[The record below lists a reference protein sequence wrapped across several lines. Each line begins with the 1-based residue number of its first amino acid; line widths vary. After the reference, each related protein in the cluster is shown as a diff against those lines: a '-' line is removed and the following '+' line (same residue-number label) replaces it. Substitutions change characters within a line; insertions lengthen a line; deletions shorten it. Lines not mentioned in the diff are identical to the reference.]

1 MNKNSLIKFPI
12 SISVLKPTVAPHL
25 HDDGGKDPR
34 HRTILDGF
42 SEAPS
47 FVLQLEDV
55 QVVVLPGH
63 RVV

>member
-1 MNKNSLIKFPI
+1 M
-12 SISVLKPTVAPHL
+12 VLHL

-55 QVVVLPGH
+55 QVVVLPA
-63 RVV
+63 REVVWLLRFHV